1 MYHINQKS
9 SFSCTE
15 RLGHATVL
23 KNGERRIDS
32 QRYIAISFFLLKN
45 TRRRPCFP
53 SRQEGA
59 LSSLRNQN
67 VFLNGTCSRPINQCV
82 VESSTI
88 ARLADMEENRRTMGT
103 KSWSTKATG
112 CQERDKKGSHTIW
125 FRLLEAFWNVPNVK
139 EREEKRREGVKCVSG
154 GTQGPSDTD
163 KTQTR
168 KKKRIESKEEEEEA
182 SAGSACFTTSSNED
196 FWGGGSGDP
205 TRSKRKS

>member
-139 EREEKRREGVKCVSG
+139 EREEKRG
-154 GTQGPSDTD
+154 GKVRLWRNTRPVRHRQDTN
-163 KTQTR
+163 K
-168 KKKRIESKEEEEEA
+168 KEEK
-182 SAGSACFTTSSNED
+182 NRIKR
-196 FWGGGSGDP
+196 
-205 TRSKRKS
+205 RSLGWKRMLHHFIQRGLLGWW